1 MVNISYNES
10 KGSPLLFYVIKDRL
24 HFLSV
29 EVNMDFLYWSLVT
42 LMFIIAFV
50 GLIYPIIPS
59 VIFIVAGFV
68 LYGFLF
74 EFTELTTIFWVIEGI
89 FVAVLVGA
97 DYMTNLIGVKKF
109 GGSKAAI
116 WGSTIGL
123 LVGPFVIPIAGIILG
138 PFIGA
143 VIAEL
148 IVHKKSLSTAVKSG
162 IGSLVGFI
170 SGVLAKSIIQLIM
183 IGYFIITIF

>member
-1 MVNISYNES
+1 ME
-10 KGSPLLFYVIKDRL
+10 
-24 HFLSV
+24 
-29 EVNMDFLYWSLVT
+29 FLYWSLIV
-42 LMFIIAFV
+42 LMFIISFV

-59 VIFIVAGFV
+59 VIFIVTGFV

-74 EFTELTTIFWVIEGI
+74 EFTELTIMFWMIEGI
-89 FVAVLVGA
+89 FIAVLFGA

-123 LVGPFVIPIAGIILG
+123 VVGPFVIPVIGIILG

-143 VIAEL
+143 IIAEL
-148 IVHKKSLSTAVKSG
+148 IVHKKSLSSAVKSG
-162 IGSLVGFI
+162 LGSLVGFI
-170 SGVLAKSIIQLIM
+170 SGVLAKTIIQLIM
-183 IGYFIITIF
+183 IGYFLITIF